1 MCGIAGISPF
11 ENDKDIVVIKKMV
24 NSICHRGPDQEN
36 IFKNRL
42 GIFGFL
48 RLKIIDLSEKSNQ
61 PFISENQKIQIF
73 YNGEIYNY
81 KELKEAYF
89 PNLKFKSDGDGEIIL
104 YLYEKFGMNFLDK
117 IKGMFSIA
125 IIDNQI
131 GKIFLIRDRFGI
143 KPLYYRLIKKKI
155 YFCSELK
162 GLMQSESKNEI
173 NKSEAYKFFKQGL
186 VNSTNETWIKN
197 IYQVKASHYLE
208 FNDGKFLEKK
218 YYKIEDSIDE
228 DLDNQKKSF
237 KFYIEEFK
245 ERLLKSFEEHN
256 RFDVTAGV
264 HLSGGVD
271 SAILSALMNYNNK
284 DYRSY
289 TFDFNDKKY
298 SEIDYAKKIAESAKL
313 SNYSTILD
321 EKRIPEYLLNVL
333 DREFEPFSSL
343 RILSQHNLYD
353 KFKKDCRVIFDG
365 SGGDEIGAGYSY
377 YLAPWYLDNIKIFNK
392 EKIKK
397 RFYRNVNFIK
407 NETLSVS
414 QFIKGSFA
422 QFKRPGSSTID
433 GSMYQN
439 NSIYSKEF
447 LKFNDELIIK
457 KPFKSH
463 LRNAQYADLFHL
475 KLPRSL
481 KYADRSSM
489 YNSIETR
496 VPFLDHKV
504 VEWSLQI
511 PSKFKLLQNQ
521 QRIIMKYPFKNYVN
535 NEVLYLNKRTIADPQ
550 SSWLKTHLKPM
561 FYDTV
566 NSKDFN
572 NHGFFD
578 KKNIINYF
586 EKFLKSSEHF
596 NSFLIFQILISE
608 LWSQNILLKNK
619 I

>member
-1 MCGIAGISPF
+1 
-11 ENDKDIVVIKKMV
+11 
-24 NSICHRGPDQEN
+24 
-36 IFKNRL
+36 
-42 GIFGFL
+42 
-48 RLKIIDLSEKSNQ
+48 
-61 PFISENQKIQIF
+61 
-73 YNGEIYNY
+73 
-81 KELKEAYF
+81 
-89 PNLKFKSDGDGEIIL
+89 
-104 YLYEKFGMNFLDK
+104 
-117 IKGMFSIA
+117 
-125 IIDNQI
+125 
-131 GKIFLIRDRFGI
+131 
-143 KPLYYRLIKKKI
+143 
-155 YFCSELK
+155 
-162 GLMQSESKNEI
+162 
-173 NKSEAYKFFKQGL
+173 
-186 VNSTNETWIKN
+186 
-197 IYQVKASHYLE
+197 
-208 FNDGKFLEKK
+208 
-218 YYKIEDSIDE
+218 
-228 DLDNQKKSF
+228 
-237 KFYIEEFK
+237 
-245 ERLLKSFEEHN
+245 
-256 RFDVTAGV
+256 
-264 HLSGGVD
+264 
-271 SAILSALMNYNNK
+271 
-284 DYRSY
+284 
-289 TFDFNDKKY
+289 
-298 SEIDYAKKIAESAKL
+298 
-313 SNYSTILD
+313 
-321 EKRIPEYLLNVL
+321 
-333 DREFEPFSSL
+333 
-343 RILSQHNLYD
+343 LSQHNLYD